1 MTAASALPRDRFAA
15 QLQGDGIAIRVG
27 PFVARVQS
35 PIAPLADGLHLLYG
49 DNPIESDPPFS
60 DFHVTIKSG
69 EGVHRWYR
77 PQARFFFNGHMPF
90 KPLPA
95 DQALAL
101 FEWGLNWCISF
112 HAHQYLIVHAAA
124 IARNGDAVL
133 LPAPPGSGKSTLCAA
148 LVHRGWRLL
157 SDELALIDLD
167 TLEVIPLA
175 RPVNLKNQSIDII
188 GGYAESA
195 VFAPLA
201 EDTLKGTIGLM
212 KAPADSVARMTEPAQ
227 PRWIVFPKYKAGA
240 ATHLASRSKARTA
253 LEVGQNAFN
262 YSIHG
267 ARGFDTLTRLVDG
280 CACYDFVYEDLDE
293 AIAQFSSLAP

>member
-1 MTAASALPRDRFAA
+1 VTVAASLPLDTFAGR
-15 QLQGDGIAIRVG
+15 LRGDGVAIRVG
-27 PFVARVQS
+27 PFIARVRS
-35 PIAPLADGLHLLYG
+35 SLHNLAAGLHLLYG
-49 DNPIESDPPFS
+49 DNPLEPDAPFS
-60 DFHVTIKSG
+60 DFHVTLADG
-69 EGVHRWYR
+69 GGLRRWYR
-77 PQARFFFNGHMPF
+77 PQVRFFFNGHMPF
-90 KPLPA
+90 RPLPA

-112 HAHQYLIVHAAA
+112 HAHQYLIIHAAA
-124 IARNGDAVL
+124 IARDGQAVL

-167 TLEVIPLA
+167 TLQITPLA
-175 RPVNLKNQSIDII
+175 RPVNLKNRSIDII
-188 GGYAESA
+188 GRFAKDA
-195 VFAPLA
+195 VFAPPA

-212 KAPADSVARMTEPAQ
+212 KAPVDSVARMAEQAT

-240 ATHLASRSKARTA
+240 ALRLAPRSKAKTA

-280 CACYDFVYEDLDE
+280 CACYDFVYEDLDAAVE
-293 AIAQFSSLAP
+293 AFAALPR